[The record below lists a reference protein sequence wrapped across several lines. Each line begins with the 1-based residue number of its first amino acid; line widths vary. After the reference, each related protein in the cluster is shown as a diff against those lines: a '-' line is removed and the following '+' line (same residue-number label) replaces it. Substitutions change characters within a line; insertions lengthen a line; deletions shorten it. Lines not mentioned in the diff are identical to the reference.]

1 MLVSTGV
8 DARAGVAGVVAPELD
23 APFFCRLGCLAL
35 MSDMIEEK
43 EIKSASL
50 KLHCTNIVLNVLS
63 HTQRTLTRK
72 KTKKTEQNTLKSSK
86 KAKFALCQVK
96 KQEL

>member
-8 DARAGVAGVVAPELD
+8 DAKAGLAGVVAPELD

-43 EIKSASL
+43 KIKSASL
-50 KLHCTNIVLNVLS
+50 SFIAPISCSMYSLI
-63 HTQRTLTRK
+63 
-72 KTKKTEQNTLKSSK
+72 
-86 KAKFALCQVK
+86 LCGHLQGRN
-96 KQEL
+96 EEN

>member
-8 DARAGVAGVVAPELD
+8 DAKAGLAGVAAPELD

-43 EIKSASL
+43 KIKSASFE
-50 KLHCTNIVLNVLS
+50 LHWTKIVLNVLS
-63 HTQRTLTRK
+63 HTFARK
-72 KTKKTEQNTLKSSK
+72 KRRKLNKIL
-86 KAKFALCQVK
+86 
-96 KQEL
+96 

>member
-8 DARAGVAGVVAPELD
+8 DAKAGLAGVAAPELD

-43 EIKSASL
+43 EIKSE
-50 KLHCTNIVLNVLS
+50 V
-63 HTQRTLTRK
+63 
-72 KTKKTEQNTLKSSK
+72 
-86 KAKFALCQVK
+86 
-96 KQEL
+96 